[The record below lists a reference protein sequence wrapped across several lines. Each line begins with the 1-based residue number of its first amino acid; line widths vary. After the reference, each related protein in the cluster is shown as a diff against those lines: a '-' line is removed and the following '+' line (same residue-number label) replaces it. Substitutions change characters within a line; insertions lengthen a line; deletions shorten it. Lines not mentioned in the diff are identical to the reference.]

1 MKMKLNTLPEKKFTK
16 EKSMKKV
23 IALSAL
29 VMSLAA
35 TSAFAS
41 CPCQLQQKAYI
52 PVAPIQKVTYVAP
65 ADPCC
70 CKVEPKPCYTG
81 AAAPIAQK
89 KTMWNRTRNIYNSTV
104 GTFFTSMLGY

>member
-1 MKMKLNTLPEKKFTK
+1 
-16 EKSMKKV
+16 MKKV

-35 TSAFAS
+35 TSAFAA

-52 PVAPIQKVTYVAP
+52 PVAPVQKITYVAP
-65 ADPCC
+65 ANPCC
-70 CKVEPKPCYTG
+70 CKVEPKPCCTG
-81 AAAPIAQK
+81 AAAPITQK
-89 KTMWNRTRNIYNSTV
+89 KTIWDRTKNIYNSTV

>member
-1 MKMKLNTLPEKKFTK
+1 MKLNTLPEKKFTK

-70 CKVEPKPCYTG
+70 CK
-81 AAAPIAQK
+81 
-89 KTMWNRTRNIYNSTV
+89 NSLSV
-104 GTFFTSMLGY
+104 QVWARRILPGLCWIS